1 MTVCEAKHA
10 LAHNQPAID
19 DVPSIPAP
27 AVNVYVR
34 NTTSSVETCS
44 NHSMVAASDSDIAD
58 TPPPLVSTPIASPI
72 TSDELLSHFPMS
84 DNTSSLSPWSP
95 VAQSLYDDLEST
107 EFISYE
113 VGD

>member
-10 LAHNQPAID
+10 LAHNQPAIT

-27 AVNVYVR
+27 ANA
-34 NTTSSVETCS
+34 TSSVETCS

-72 TSDELLSHFPMS
+72 TSDELLSHLPMS

-95 VAQSLYDDLEST
+95 VAQSLYDDHESP

-113 VGD
+113 VGN